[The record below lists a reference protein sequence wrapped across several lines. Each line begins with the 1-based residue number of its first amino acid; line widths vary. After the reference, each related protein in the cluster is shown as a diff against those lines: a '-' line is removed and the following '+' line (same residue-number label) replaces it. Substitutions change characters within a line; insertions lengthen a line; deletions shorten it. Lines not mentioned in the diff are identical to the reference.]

1 MAERPAVGFIGTG
14 TMGGPMVRQLLAAG
28 YPVAIWNR
36 TAAKSE
42 PLVAA
47 GARAA
52 ASPAALAQASEIV
65 ILCVTD
71 TAAVE
76 AVVFGAQG
84 IAETGAPDKIV
95 VDHSSIKPAATRA
108 MAARLRA
115 ATGMRWLDA
124 PVSGGVPG
132 IEQRTLVIMAGGEAA
147 DLEAVRPVLGAYAG
161 RVTLMGPTGAG
172 QTTKLINQ
180 VLVGTGFVAIAE
192 ACRLAQNAGVDAALI
207 PACLAGGRADSRL
220 LQEYMPHMA
229 AGDMTVRGRIDIMV
243 KDLDTVHE
251 LARETA
257 TPMPFTQL
265 AAELNRLM
273 IAQGHGAEDNAAL
286 IHLYGRDGQPG
297 KPPKGR

>member
-1 MAERPAVGFIGTG
+1 VAETAPAVGFIGTG

-28 YPVAIWNR
+28 HPTLVWNR
-36 TAAKSE
+36 TPGKLEA
-42 PLVAA
+42 LVQA
-47 GARAA
+47 GAERARSPSELA
-52 ASPAALAQASEIV
+52 RASRLV

-76 AVVFGAQG
+76 TVVFNEQG
-84 IAETGAPDKIV
+84 VASGGGPDKIL
-95 VDHSSIKPAATRA
+95 VDHSSISPAATRA
-108 MAARLRA
+108 MAERLGRE
-115 ATGMRWLDA
+115 TGMRWIDA

-132 IEQRTLVIMAGGEAA
+132 IESRTLVIMAGGDERDVAEAQPA
-147 DLEAVRPVLGAYAG
+147 LAAYAG
-161 RVTLMGPTGAG
+161 RVTRMGPVGAG

-180 VLVGTGFVAIAE
+180 VLVGTGFVAVAE
-192 ACRLAQNAGVDAALI
+192 AFRLARDAGVDTALI

-251 LARETA
+251 LARVTG

-265 AAELNRLM
+265 ACELHRLM
-273 IAQGHGAEDNAAL
+273 VAQGHGAADNAA
-286 IHLYGRDGQPG
+286 IVHLYGGQDRG
-297 KPPKGR
+297 